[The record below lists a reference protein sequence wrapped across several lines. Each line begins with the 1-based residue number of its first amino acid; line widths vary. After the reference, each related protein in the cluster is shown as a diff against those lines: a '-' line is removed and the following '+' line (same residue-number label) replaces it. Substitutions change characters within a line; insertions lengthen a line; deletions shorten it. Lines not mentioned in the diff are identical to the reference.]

1 MEVDTVVFDVI
12 GTVVDEASI
21 AEDLASVLEPDI
33 AAATGR
39 RWAEGMDR
47 RLDEIRD
54 GRAPWR
60 SNEAVRRE
68 ALHEALT
75 GDAHLNADQLTWLQN
90 AGRRLRPWPDS
101 SAALRELGER
111 FKLVALS
118 NATLAE
124 LAEIS
129 VRGRLAWHA
138 VLSGALVKAYKPS
151 SQVYSSP
158 WQARPGAIAHRDG
171 RCPRM
176 GSARRRIPRTAY
188 GVHLAPRSGSPTRG
202 RSLRSL
208 SARSLSPRRRPGT
221 AVRAPRRSG

>member
-75 GDAHLNADQLTWLQN
+75 GDAHLSADQLTWLQN

-151 SQVYSSP
+151 AQVYELAIGSLGLEPSRTVMVAAHA
-158 WQARPGAIAHRDG
+158 WDLRAAASHGLRTAFISRPGADH
-171 RCPRM
+171 PRADDRFDL
-176 GSARRRIPRTAY
+176 SVPD
-188 GVHLAPRSGSPTRG
+188 
-202 RSLRSL
+202 L
-208 SARSLSPRRRPGT
+208 SALA
-221 AVRAPRRSG
+221 AVLAQR

>member
-12 GTVVDEASI
+12 GTVVNEASI
-21 AEDLASVLEPDI
+21 AEDLASVLEPDV
-33 AAATGR
+33 AVATGR

-75 GDAHLNADQLTWLQN
+75 GDAHLSADQLTWLQN

-124 LAEIS
+124 LS
-129 VRGRLAWHA
+129 T
-138 VLSGALVKAYKPS
+138 
-151 SQVYSSP
+151 SSP
-158 WQARPGAIAHRDG
+158 GGPE
-171 RCPRM
+171 
-176 GSARRRIPRTAY
+176 
-188 GVHLAPRSGSPTRG
+188 TRE
-202 RSLRSL
+202 R
-208 SARSLSPRRRPGT
+208 
-221 AVRAPRRSG
+221 